1 MTSQPYQPTP
11 PPLCRATHVAPLNA
25 SPTKLWTAMSVRG
38 RHCEV
43 SRWLFKVT
51 PALLLVYEW
60 TETGMLGKENRRLWA
75 KPQTSQLPHNHRL
88 QDSSACPLCLTIC
101 HKVSTFKSSY
111 ISPSSTEQSI
121 QLKTHEEC
129 SSVFLLSTIWATG
142 FLRGEENP
150 QTKQRHVAIISLRCS
165 YHICQ
170 NYIGPVLNCF
180 CLSKIDKLSC

>member
-43 SRWLFKVT
+43 SRWLFKVI
-51 PALLLVYEW
+51 PAVLLVYMNERGQECW
-60 TETGMLGKENRRLWA
+60 ETRTGGCGQSH
-75 KPQTSQLPHNHRL
+75 KPRSYLTTTHRL
-88 QDSSACPLCLTIC
+88 SPL
-101 HKVSTFKSSY
+101 HPKSSY
-111 ISPSSTEQSI
+111 ISSSSTEQSI

-150 QTKQRHVAIISLRCS
+150 QTKQRLLIICCYNIFKVFLP
-165 YHICQ
+165 Y
-170 NYIGPVLNCF
+170 
-180 CLSKIDKLSC
+180 LSKLHRTCFELFLFV

>member
-51 PALLLVYEW
+51 PALLLVYMNERRQECW
-60 TETGMLGKENRRLWA
+60 GRRTGGCGQSH
-75 KPQTSQLPHNHRL
+75 KPRSYLTTT
-88 QDSSACPLCLTIC
+88 DSRTLVPVPYVPC
-101 HKVSTFKSSY
+101 HEVSTFKSSY

-142 FLRGEENP
+142 FLQGEENP